1 MVRFGWHGEAR
12 LGGVWLDEVR
22 RGLLR
27 LAWMPNFNRRFLH
40 EKSKRLCVEKHANR

>member
-1 MVRFGWHGEAR
+1 MVGFGWHGEAR

-27 LAWMPNFNRRFLH
+27 LVRQCMFCLGMARCGAAGMDAKF
-40 EKSKRLCVEKHANR
+40 